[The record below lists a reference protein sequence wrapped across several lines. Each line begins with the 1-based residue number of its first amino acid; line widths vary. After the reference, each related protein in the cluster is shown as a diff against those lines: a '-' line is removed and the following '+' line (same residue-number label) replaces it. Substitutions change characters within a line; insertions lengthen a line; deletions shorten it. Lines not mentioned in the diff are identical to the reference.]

1 MLAARAR
8 TSADAPVAR
17 PHGGRYSLEMIASL
31 MRCIAV
37 VACLVLVA
45 SFSLFALD
53 QAGGASQQAQSEAAG
68 TTVQQTDPTS
78 ATGQTLGAALAGGG
92 AEHGL
97 RATIDDANR
106 TLLTPV
112 HPFAPGA
119 PNSWGAR
126 CFELVG
132 GLLLYGLLLGILARS
147 TALARRRHL
156 LAAAGPTVPP
166 AHF

>member
-1 MLAARAR
+1 MISSLLR
-8 TSADAPVAR
+8 TA
-17 PHGGRYSLEMIASL
+17 
-31 MRCIAV
+31 AV
-37 VACLVLVA
+37 VASLILIA

-53 QAGGASQQAQSEAAG
+53 QAGGASQQAQTEAAG
-68 TTVQQTDPTS
+68 SSVQQADPTS
-78 ATGQTLGAALAGGG
+78 ATGQTVGSALSGGG

-97 RATIDDANR
+97 RGTIDDANR

-119 PNSWGAR
+119 PNSWGTR
-126 CFELVG
+126 CFELVC

-147 TALARRRHL
+147 TALARRRRL
-156 LAAAGPTVPP
+156 QPAGGPTGPP